1 MLKHYARDQPLCYP
15 HCDRTITIYHTT
27 FNPFSCRRAVL
38 QGVYY
43 ETRPTME
50 IAKTGAQHTSEYL
63 LIIPQKVGARV
74 STVDDIGMKDTYV
87 LQPGDRVVAGI
98 GPDIPDREAW
108 AKLLPSNYDVTTVSW
123 VEQKYW
129 HGQPCHVEAGT

>member
-1 MLKHYARDQPLCYP
+1 MLKYYARDQPLRYP
-15 HCDRTITIYHTT
+15 HCDRTVTVYHTV
-27 FNPFSCRRAVL
+27 FNPFSCRRVVL

-43 ETRPTME
+43 ETRPNVE
-50 IAKTGAQHTSEYL
+50 ITKSGVQHTGGYL

-74 STVDDIGMKDTYV
+74 SPAADVGVEGTYV

-98 GPDIPDREAW
+98 GPEIPDREAW
-108 AKLLPSNYDVTTVSW
+108 ARLLPSNYDVTTVSW